1 MSMMIGVQ
9 MSDGKMDEDSIL
21 NYFNGKGYTHDDDYL
36 FNSNGKFS
44 YFIAAEANYL
54 IFREDDDLDVF
65 TDGVISYLQTIS
77 EENGKITVRDE
88 ARQHEEDEYLFIG
101 SIRDFLQVWNEM

>member
-21 NYFNGKGYTHDDDYL
+21 NYFNERCYMHDDDYL
-36 FNSNGKFS
+36 FNTKGKFS
-44 YFIAAEANYL
+44 YFVAAEANYL

-101 SIRDFLQVWNEM
+101 SIRDFLQVWDEM